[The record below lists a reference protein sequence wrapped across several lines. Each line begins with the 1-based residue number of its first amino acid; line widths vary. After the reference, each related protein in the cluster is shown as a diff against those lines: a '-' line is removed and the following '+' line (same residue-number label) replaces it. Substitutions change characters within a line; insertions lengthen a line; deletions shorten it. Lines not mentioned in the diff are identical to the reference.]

1 MRFNIEDYKGKYVM
15 HCKTEEEAEIFCKYL
30 YSIGR
35 TWSNGHSYLS
45 KSYWVIYKESTCY
58 SFNYDTYCDRPYY
71 EEEGYTI
78 LEMEDFMDKEENELN
93 HSNKNDID
101 HTEDVFKL
109 LGLSPDEVFK
119 VKSFSNGDYII
130 TQDLMVYVSVKKG
143 CWAKSAYTIADFLNG
158 TLKIYKK
165 PVPTEIE
172 KFAIS
177 YALAC
182 GYHWLAKDSDGD
194 IYAYAE
200 RPYKTFVGWAY
211 KGNYSKGKILKIDLP
226 ISFLSWEDEEPY
238 YIGD

>member
-15 HCKTEEEAEIFCKYL
+15 HCKTEEEAEDFCIYL
-30 YSIGR
+30 DSIGR
-35 TWSNGHSYLS
+35 TWYSSDSYLS
-45 KSYWVIYKESTCY
+45 ESYWDRYKESTCY
-58 SFNYDTYCDRPYY
+58 NFNCGTYCDKPYY

-93 HSNKNDID
+93 HSNKNGID

-109 LGLSPDEVFK
+109 LGVSSNEIFK
-119 VKSFSNGDYII
+119 VKSFSNGDYKI
-130 TQDLMVYVSVKKG
+130 TQDLMVYVNVKKG

-158 TLKIYKK
+158 NLAICKK
-165 PVPTEIE
+165 PIPTEIE
-172 KFAIS
+172 QLAIN

-194 IYAYAE
+194 IYAYIEKPQKKSVA
-200 RPYKTFVGWAY
+200 GIWNIN
-211 KGNYSKGKILKIDLP
+211 GNSMIKIELP